1 MRFLRRLRSHMSIS
15 VIGGLVGLMV
25 LFGLAVCYIGNRCF
39 VGAFKDEY
47 ATVTYHMADSVTSYV
62 DGDLIDDFL
71 AGESVW
77 EYIVTRENLYVSCQK
92 LNVSLIYVI
101 QVDRSDYGRF
111 VSVFNCVNNSVDD
124 SSYVEWELGYRR
136 DTTNEEYRQKYRAIY
151 EGQAA
156 YETVFRLRTGD
167 GSHPHITTMV
177 PVKNRTGDV
186 AAILCIQ
193 RPMREM
199 TEAFE
204 PYFLMILLGVFIMVV
219 IASVLATVFLRRSI
233 IRPVEKVS
241 AETTR
246 FAAENARGEP
256 LGELSRYDVIRDLS
270 LSIDTMEANT
280 ERYIQ
285 NLTAAT
291 AERERIAAEL
301 SIAATIQQDT
311 LPDVFPAFPGRDDF
325 DIYAAMIPA
334 KGVGGDFYN
343 FFLIDDDHLALIIAD
358 VSGKGI
364 PGALFMMLTN
374 VLISSQAQTGASPAD
389 VLAAVNDSLC
399 QHNTADMFV
408 TVWLGFLEIPTERL
422 VYANAGHEYP
432 VLCRKDGR
440 FAVVKAAHGFVVGGM
455 EGMKYENV
463 ELQLKPGDK
472 LFLYTDGLP
481 EATDGTG
488 KMYTMERMLEALN
501 ENRKGSPRTIL
512 EGVRENVA
520 AFTGSAPPFDDL
532 TMLCLEL
539 KEKPADRE

>member
-25 LFGLAVCYIGNRCF
+25 LFGLAVSYIGNRCF
-39 VGAFKDEY
+39 VGAFKNEY

-71 AGESVW
+71 AGDFVW

-151 EGQAA
+151 EQQAA
-156 YETVFRLRTGD
+156 YETVFRLQTGD

-270 LSIDTMEANT
+270 LSIDTLEANT

-301 SIAATIQQDT
+301 SIAARIQQDT
-311 LPDVFPAFPGRDDF
+311 LPDVFPACPGRGDF

-343 FFLIDDDHLALIIAD
+343 FFLIDGDRLALIIAD

-374 VLISSQAQTGASPAD
+374 ILISSQAQTGASPAD

-408 TVWLGFLEIPTERL
+408 TVWLGFLDIPTGRL

-440 FAVVKAAHGFVVGGM
+440 FAVVKAVHGFVVGGM

-463 ELQLKPGDK
+463 ELRLEPGDK

-481 EATDGTG
+481 EATDGAG
-488 KMYTMERMLEALN
+488 KMYTMERMLASLN

-539 KEKPADRE
+539 KEKPAD